1 MMSLGDDKIRS
12 VAFFCEIDSNCFSS
26 IDDIEEQ
33 RRTQNKENEVIYARS
48 EISFLT
54 GYLPIERKLIAFS
67 KYFYQTKV
75 YKY

>member
-26 IDDIEEQ
+26 IDNIEEQ
-33 RRTQNKENEVIYARS
+33 RKTQKKENEVIYARS

-54 GYLPIERKLIAFS
+54 GLLTHREKANCFQQIYLPNEGI
-67 KYFYQTKV
+67 
-75 YKY
+75 